1 MTSRSVS
8 YTSFALLVVSML
20 IISGCIGPL
29 FEDMDD
35 NSPET
40 AVTDD
45 RSNQTTSENPIST
58 ATFTDSATPTATAA
72 PTATSTPATPG
83 RESTLT
89 VAIKDTK
96 GETRTLTP
104 EIREALDYWE
114 QNSEQY
120 AGYPIEFV
128 IEPDAENPDIL
139 ISYVSAVEECGNIDY
154 PEKYL
159 AGCTRSDGER
169 VLVELETD
177 YTDESMVDL
186 IIHEFGHVLGLG
198 HDDAPQEYMGPQQ
211 NLEKPPSPDAT
222 ERELPWN
229 HSTLTVGMDLSNV
242 SPDERSA
249 VKNQIEKT
257 LAYYDSGADGSVPE
271 SVSFRLGENPDTADI
286 SIQFSE
292 NSPCSSVDQRGSGS
306 CHTKYGYDPDR
317 DDEFEYYGNITIVLT
332 NLDAENVEQHV
343 GHQLG
348 YGFGFSEPDDWP
360 ERFQP
365 RS

>member
-1 MTSRSVS
+1 M
-8 YTSFALLVVSML
+8 LL
-20 IISGCIGPL
+20 IPGCIGPL
-29 FEDMDD
+29 FEDMGND
-35 NSPET
+35 SPET
-40 AVTDD
+40 AVSDD
-45 RSNQTTSENPIST
+45 ISDQTTSRDPTST
-58 ATFTDSATPTATAA
+58 STFTGSATPTATAA

-83 RESTLT
+83 EQSTLT
-89 VAIKDTK
+89 VAIEDTK

-120 AGYPIEFV
+120 AGHPIEFV

-139 ISYVSAVEECGNIDY
+139 ISYVSAVEECGDIDY

-159 AGCTRSDGER
+159 AGCTRSDGEK

-186 IIHEFGHVLGLG
+186 TIHEFGHVLGLG
-198 HDDAPQEYMGPQQ
+198 HDDAPQEYMAPRQ

-242 SPDERSA
+242 PADERSA
-249 VKNQIEKT
+249 VKSQIRK
-257 LAYYDSGADGSVPE
+257 AISYYDSGADGSVPE
-271 SVSFRLGENPDTADI
+271 SVSFRFGEDPDTADI
-286 SIQFSE
+286 SIRFSE
-292 NSPCSSVDQRGSGS
+292 DSPCDSVDRRGSGS

-317 DDEFEYYGNITIVLT
+317 DSEFEYYGNITIVLT
-332 NLDAENVEQHV
+332 NIDTETVEWHV
-343 GHQLG
+343 GYQLG
-348 YGFGFSEPDDWP
+348 YGFGFSEPGDWP
-360 ERFQP
+360 ERFQS